1 MKRHPA
7 VAGQFYPATSQG
19 LSQEVQQY
27 CETPEQKVKA
37 IGMVAPHAG
46 LMYSGKVAGALYSQ
60 IKFPD
65 TFILLGPNH
74 TGMGKPASIM
84 TSGEW
89 VIPLGSLKIDSA
101 VAIEIR
107 DNTDLVMEDSTA
119 HMMEHSLEVQ
129 LPFIYYF
136 SDHAKIVPITLMT
149 GSLDFCKTIGE
160 ILADII
166 KRTEYPV
173 SIVAS
178 SDMSHYEA
186 DSSARVKDKKAIDN
200 ILSLNPEGLY
210 ETVIKENI
218 SMCGFIP
225 ATVMLYAAQKLG
237 AEESVLVK
245 YMTSGDISGDYDHV
259 VGYAGILIR

>member
-1 MKRHPA
+1 MKRQPA
-7 VAGQFYPATSQG
+7 VAGQFYSATPQG

-27 CETPEQKVKA
+27 CEVLQQKVKA

-89 VIPLGSLKIDSA
+89 VIPSGRLTIDSSLA
-101 VAIEIR
+101 KEIR
-107 DNTDLVMEDSTA
+107 DKTDVVMEDSTA

-129 LPFIYYF
+129 LPFIYHF
-136 SDHAKIVPITLMT
+136 SPHVKIVPITLMT

-160 ILADII
+160 ILADTI
-166 KRTEYPV
+166 KQAEYPV

-178 SDMSHYEA
+178 SDMSHYET
-186 DSSARVKDKKAIDN
+186 DSSARVKDKKAIDE

-210 ETVIKENI
+210 ETVIKESI

-225 ATVMLYAAQKLG
+225 ATVMLYAVQKLG
-237 AEESVLVK
+237 AEEAVLVK
-245 YMTSGDISGDYDHV
+245 YMTSGDVSGDYDHV